1 MQSRLDNFK
10 RQRLIDGESVDSK
23 RAYAFAGVHLPVS
36 SMGKLALLRLQ
47 ESLCV
52 VPRAT
57 YDRAQTPDAIQCYR
71 LSEEHI
77 IVPRPFGYERAGP
90 NTIEDRSSEGDALA
104 PFLEFQGVL
113 QPGVQEDACARSCK
127 ALQKPPYSC
136 ILTLP
141 CGYGKT
147 VVALKIAHAIG
158 RKTLVVLHKE
168 FLLAQWK
175 ARIAQFIPGA
185 RVGLIQGSKSV
196 EPDADIYLGMLQTLC
211 SRLLD
216 PSSVAAKAAAVCGLV
231 VIDEAHHMAARWFSE
246 LFFHLPCKR
255 ILGLTATP
263 KRKDGC
269 TSILHMFMGAHSLL
283 LEDRSDN
290 KDMPRVR
297 TVVFGSAAR
306 NTRDLSAG
314 ETQRMK
320 TALTQDPKRNLLLL
334 DTCLELTGAGRC
346 VLCLSDRVAHLQ
358 DLMSAFQT
366 RCPRETLASLY
377 VGGQKKEERLYA
389 ETQCQMLFGTFAM
402 AQEGLDVPHLDT
414 LVLASP
420 ASDITQA
427 VGRILRPCADK
438 QEPLVI
444 DVQDDTCLQFVRQN
458 EHRRRFYCRSG
469 IKSEGES
476 QDSLSST
483 RGERHRHAIALPDIG
498 M

>member
-10 RQRLIDGESVDSK
+10 RQRINGGESVDSK
-23 RAYAFAGVHLPVS
+23 RAFALAGVHLPVS

-57 YDRAQTPDAIQCYR
+57 YDRTQAPDAVQCYR

-77 IVPRPFGYERAGP
+77 VVPRPFGYERMGAGA
-90 NTIEDRSSEGDALA
+90 IEDRSSEGETLA
-104 PFLEFQGVL
+104 PLLEFKGAL
-113 QPGVQEDACARSCK
+113 QPGVQEEACARSCE
-127 ALQKPPYSC
+127 ALQKPPHSC

-147 VVALKIAHAIG
+147 VVALKIAHAVG
-158 RKTLVVLHKE
+158 KKTLVVLHKE
-168 FLLAQWK
+168 FLLAQWR
-175 ARIAQFIPGA
+175 ARVAQFIPAA
-185 RVGLIQGSKSV
+185 RVGLIQGSKNV
-196 EPDADIYLGMLQTLC
+196 DPEADIYLGMLQTLC
-211 SRLLD
+211 SRLPD
-216 PSSVAAKAAAVCGLV
+216 TSSAAARAAAACGLV

-269 TSILHMFMGAHSLL
+269 TSVLHMFMGAHSLL

-290 KDMPRVR
+290 KEVPTVR
-297 TVVFGSAAR
+297 AVAFPSAAR
-306 NTRDLSAG
+306 NARDLSAG
-314 ETQRMK
+314 ETQRVK
-320 TALTQDPKRNLLLL
+320 TALTQDPRRNRLLLEM
-334 DTCLELTGAGRC
+334 CLELTGAGRY

-358 DLMSAFQT
+358 ELLSDFQ
-366 RCPRETLASLY
+366 RKCPPGIQASLY
-377 VGGQKKEERLYA
+377 VGGQKREERVRA

-402 AQEGLDVPHLDT
+402 AQEGLDVPRLDT
-414 LVLASP
+414 LILASP

-438 QEPLVI
+438 QAPLVV
-444 DVQDDTCLQFVRQN
+444 DVQDDTCQQFVRQN

-469 IKSEGES
+469 IRSEGES
-476 QDSLSST
+476 QAPLVPA
-483 RGERHRHAIALPDIG
+483 RE
-498 M
+498 